1 MRPAALQV
9 CSLTANKT
17 KLDEFSMVFLN
28 NLLSLPLI
36 LMLMYYYGELPSV
49 MEDPA
54 LKVLSMSNVPLLA
67 KCHTHVP
74 IQLALNL
81 YAVSCLS
88 QQILS

>member
-1 MRPAALQV
+1 MRPATLQV

-54 LKVLSMSNVPLLA
+54 LKVASMSNVPFLA
-67 KCHTHVP
+67 LCHMHVST
-74 IQLALNL
+74 QLALNL
-81 YAVSCLS
+81 CAVSCLS
-88 QQILS
+88 QQVLS